1 MTGGVVSVD
10 ECDAVRVEF
19 RWYLNLLYHP
29 LRTVMYSHGSVRVKL
44 NDVVELGMPDGVTE
58 MMVSL

>member
-1 MTGGVVSVD
+1 VSVD
-10 ECDAVRVEF
+10 EFDAVRVEF

-29 LRTVMYSHGSVRVKL
+29 LRTVIYSHGSVRVRL
-44 NDVVELGMPDGVTE
+44 YAMVELGMPDGVTE